1 MSGGERIKTA
11 RRRKGLTQNKLAEL
25 VGCSQQTIVDIEKQ
39 EVPRSKFLPQ
49 IVLALDESLEWVQ
62 SGRGAPANGGD
73 NCAALPH
80 YDLEVAAIK
89 SMDASR
95 VDEVVDYLYCA
106 PVECSPS
113 SFTVDVD
120 EFGSN
125 CLGWDYTDGGDVAF
139 IDPAATVRPG
149 DICLTVLPGF
159 DRAEFRRFVSVGGER
174 FLVQKSGLG
183 AENVKVAIFDSY
195 AEYQNAIPPDDV
207 LPALICGRVFFIGCR
222 Y

>member
-62 SGRGAPANGGD
+62 FGRGAPANGGD
-73 NCAALPH
+73 GCAALPH

-95 VDEVVDYLYCA
+95 VDEAIDYLYCA
-106 PVECSPS
+106 PVECSQS
-113 SFTVDVD
+113 AYTVDV
-120 EFGSN
+120 EQFGAR
-125 CLGWDYTDGGDVAF
+125 CLGMDFVEEFVAF
-139 IDPAATVRPG
+139 IDPAASVRPG
-149 DICLTVLPGF
+149 DVVLTVLPGF
-159 DRAEFRRFVSVGGER
+159 DRAEFRRFLSVGGER

-183 AENVKVAIFDSY
+183 AENVKVEVFDSY
-195 AEYQNAIPPDDV
+195 AKYQNAVPPDDV
-207 LPALICGRVFFIGCR
+207 LPALICGRVFFMGSR

>member
-1 MSGGERIKTA
+1 MSGGERIKNA
-11 RRRKGLTQNKLAEL
+11 RRRKGFTQNKLAEL

-39 EVPRSKFLPQ
+39 ELPRSKFLPQ

-95 VDEVVDYLYCA
+95 VDEAIDYLYCA
-106 PVECSPS
+106 PTECSPS
-113 SFTVDVD
+113 GFTVEID
-120 EFGSN
+120 ELGVG
-125 CLGWDYTDGGDVAF
+125 CLGWQSANPGDVAF
-139 IDPAATVRPG
+139 VDPAALIQPG
-149 DICLTVLPGF
+149 DFCLVVLPGF

-174 FLVQKSGLG
+174 FLVQKSGMG
-183 AENVKVAIFDSY
+183 TENTKVEIFDSY
-195 AEYQNAIPPDDV
+195 AEYQNAVPPDDV
-207 LPALICGRVFFIGCR
+207 LPALICGRIFYIGRR